1 MLVEAI
7 GFPGKDRHG
16 KQKYFRQGM
25 SSQYES
31 DGVELMSGAI
41 GSAEGRQTLSQ
52 GRLLTG
58 LRLLLGLSAATG
70 IALIGDMPVW
80 VAMLGVVAYFS
91 RGKSLQSGAYNLAC
105 AVTGLGL
112 GLAALAAVA
121 KWQLQPHV
129 VALPIALLVAATGV
143 WAMGLVTG
151 VSNISSYATGIL
163 IGFAAQVEV
172 SLDNYFILIAAM
184 SIGAVVGGLV
194 DRLWPGRRALGS

>member
-1 MLVEAI
+1 
-7 GFPGKDRHG
+7 
-16 KQKYFRQGM
+16 
-25 SSQYES
+25 
-31 DGVELMSGAI
+31 MSGTI

-52 GRLLTG
+52 ERLLTV

-70 IALIGDMPVW
+70 ISLIGDMPVW

-91 RGKSLQSGAYNLAC
+91 RGKSLQAGAYNLAC

-112 GLAALAAVA
+112 GLAAQAAVA
-121 KWQLQPHV
+121 KWQLQPQV
-129 VALPIALLVAATGV
+129 AALPIALLVAAVGA

-151 VSNISSYATGIL
+151 VSNISSYAIGIL